1 MKTSKHQYSSDISPP
16 RVFNS
21 YFVIFNTITMKYIQ
35 LTAIALVFFIKSQA
49 QITKNNW
56 MLGGTFSISQ
66 TKTSSQANELF
77 STQIITT
84 PRVGY
89 FLANRFALGILGRF
103 DWRNLKAT
111 PATSSASNF
120 GIGPFVRYYLLPV
133 ENKTNLLIEANGT
146 YTWRKSSLLFSN
158 SNFIDYKL
166 LAGPVIFL
174 NSSVGLEF
182 LVGYYGYKETASNTK
197 MMSVNFSIGI
207 QYHLEKNK

>member
-1 MKTSKHQYSSDISPP
+1 MK
-16 RVFNS
+16 F
-21 YFVIFNTITMKYIQ
+21 IQ

-77 STQIITT
+77 STQINTT

-103 DWRNLKAT
+103 DLLNLKPT
-111 PATSSASNF
+111 LTTSSASNF

-146 YTWRKSSLLFSN
+146 YTWLKSSLLLNS
-158 SNFIDYKL
+158 SNFIDYTL

-182 LVGYYGYKETASNTK
+182 LVGYYGYKETTSNSK